1 MNKYVEDYI
10 AKRKVEIVKEKETEK
25 MKLLANL
32 RIGEK
37 EYLRSFPGESMENFP
52 YYDYNAID
60 RYRYNAGEITDEE
73 YNELLK
79 YAPKS
84 SATPEVTKH
93 MSGWYVFSIIMM
105 ILGCLGGLIAGFAAE
120 NAIIAIVSILGV
132 LIFFSTIILLCK
144 IEYNTRSNS

>member
-1 MNKYVEDYI
+1 MNRYVEDYI
-10 AKRKVEIVKEKETEK
+10 ARRKDEIVKEKEKER
-25 MKLLANL
+25 MKLLAKL
-32 RIGEK
+32 RVGEK
-37 EYLRSFPGESMENFP
+37 EYWKSFPSESMENFP
-52 YYDYNAID
+52 FYDDNLD
-60 RYRYNAGEITDEE
+60 RYRYNAGEITDED

-79 YAPKS
+79 YAPQN

-105 ILGCLGGLIAGFAAE
+105 ILGCLGGLIAGVAAE
-120 NAIIAIVSILGV
+120 DAIIAIVSILGV

>member
-1 MNKYVEDYI
+1 MNKYVEEYI
-10 AKRKVEIVKEKETEK
+10 AKRKEEIVKEEK
-25 MKLLANL
+25 IERLRLFAKL

-37 EYLRSFPGESMENFP
+37 EYLKDFPGESWENFP
-52 YYDYNAID
+52 NYDDYALD
-60 RYRYNAGEITDEE
+60 RFRYNAGEITDEE

-79 YAPKS
+79 YAPKN
-84 SATPEVTKH
+84 SAIPEVTKH
-93 MSGWYVFSIIMM
+93 KSGWYVFSIIMM
-105 ILGCLGGLIAGFAAE
+105 VLGCLGGLIAGLAEE